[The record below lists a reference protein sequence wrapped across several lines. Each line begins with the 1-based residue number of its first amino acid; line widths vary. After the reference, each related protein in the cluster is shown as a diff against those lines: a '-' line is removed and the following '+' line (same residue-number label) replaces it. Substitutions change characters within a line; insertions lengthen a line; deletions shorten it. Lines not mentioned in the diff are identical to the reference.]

1 MVTHKFNLMYKVEFF
16 RRAKIGIALV
26 VGYLIGKSLEE
37 MVPEHQFMFVGGF
50 AVGVISCQWLL
61 GRLGKRVDKP

>member
-1 MVTHKFNLMYKVEFF
+1 MYIMEFF
-16 RRAKIGIALV
+16 RRAKIGMALG

-37 MVPEHQFMFVGGF
+37 MYPGHQYMFVVGF